1 MIEMFNNP
9 YFNGFRESNGQQP
22 INNIFTTQL
31 PQNDLFMAKFLNNG
45 EVAENQFITTK
56 TAFIDLNNKQL
67 KIRDPQ
73 GQTTTYGLI
82 LPMDAKDEKIMTL
95 EKEIMQLKEMI
106 RNESNANVSTNNEST
121 QSNGDGAK
129 SNRTKSS
136 S

>member
-1 MIEMFNNP
+1 MFNNP
-9 YFNGFRESNGQQP
+9 YFNGFREPNNTQP
-22 INNIFTTQL
+22 INNIFTTQM

-73 GQTTTYGLI
+73 GQTTIYGLI
-82 LPMDAKDEKIMTL
+82 LPMDAKDEKILSL

-106 RNESNANVSTNNEST
+106 KNESNANISTTNEST
-121 QSNGDGAK
+121 QSNGNDTRNGK
-129 SNRTKSS
+129 SKSTNG
-136 S
+136 

>member
-1 MIEMFNNP
+1 MFNNP
-9 YFNGFRESNGQQP
+9 YFNGFREPNNTQP

-45 EVAENQFITTK
+45 EIAENQFITTK
-56 TAFIDLNNKQL
+56 TAFIDLNSKQL

-106 RNESNANVSTNNEST
+106 KNESNANISTTNEST
-121 QSNGDGAK
+121 ESNGNGARNGK
-129 SNRTKSS
+129 SKSTI
-136 S
+136 